1 MSEYEIQANEFLKK
15 AETKMHISRSGEV
28 QGFPFEKNGTMWH
41 YKYLITLS
49 RKGKQYRFTFYDSF
63 NNWHKNLRPTRYDV
77 LATVEKYE
85 VPDTVEEFATEFG
98 YSIDDPCDY
107 KLVKKIWEG
116 CRKQYERLLDLFG
129 DELME
134 ELREIN

>member
-15 AETKMHISRSGEV
+15 AEAKMHISRAGV
-28 QGFPFEKNGTMWH
+28 VKGFPFDEHDTLWH
-41 YKYLITLS
+41 YRYLITIS

-63 NNWHKNLRPTRYDV
+63 NNWKYNQRPTRYDV
-77 LATVEKYE
+77 LASVEKYRQ
-85 VPDTVEEFATEFG
+85 PDNVEDFAIEYG
-98 YSIDDPCDY
+98 YPMDEPEQY